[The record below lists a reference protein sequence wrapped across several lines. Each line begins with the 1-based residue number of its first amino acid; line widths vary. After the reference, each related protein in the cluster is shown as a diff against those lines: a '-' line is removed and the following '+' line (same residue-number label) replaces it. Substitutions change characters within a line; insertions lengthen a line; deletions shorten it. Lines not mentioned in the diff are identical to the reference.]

1 MDEVWIPFE
10 ALKLVVGWDQNDA
23 AVFWFDVVA
32 AEGLGKLL
40 QMGVGGVGR
49 VLLAGTL
56 KAWRVGS
63 RYALL
68 SRL

>member
-23 AVFWFDVVA
+23 AVFRFDVVA